1 MNKNEILEKS
11 RKENQ
16 GTDLVEREAIMS
28 ASQKAVA
35 VGGLLCMV
43 LSFTDIFFL
52 GKTFNYTL
60 WGVYLSMTGTTLLV
74 KYFHL
79 RKIHE
84 LIFGILE
91 IILAVGFITLYFLRF
106 NAR

>member
-11 RKENQ
+11 RQENK
-16 GTDLVEREAIMS
+16 GSDLVEKEALYE

-35 VGGLLCMV
+35 AGGILCMV
-43 LSFTDIFFL
+43 ISFFDIFL
-52 GKTFNYTL
+52 GGSFNYTL

-84 LIFGILE
+84 LIFGIIE
-91 IILAVGFITLYFLRF
+91 IALAVGFVVMHFLRF

>member
-1 MNKNEILEKS
+1 MDKNEILEKS
-11 RKENQ
+11 RQENK
-16 GTDLVEREAIMS
+16 GTDLFERDAMNS

-35 VGGLLCMV
+35 VGGLLCMF
-43 LSFTDIFFL
+43 LSFADILL
-52 GKTFNYTL
+52 GGSFNYTL

-79 RKIHE
+79 RKPHE
-84 LIFGILE
+84 LIFGIIELV
-91 IILAVGFITLYFLRF
+91 LAIAFIVLHFLRF

>member
-1 MNKNEILEKS
+1 MDKNEILEKS
-11 RKENQ
+11 RQENK
-16 GTDLVEREAIMS
+16 GTDLFERDAMNS

-35 VGGLLCMV
+35 VGGLLCMF
-43 LSFTDIFFL
+43 LSFTDIFL
-52 GKTFNYTL
+52 GGSFNYTL

-74 KYFHL
+74 KYLHL

-84 LIFGILE
+84 LIFGIIELV
-91 IILAVGFITLYFLRF
+91 LAIAFIVLHFLRF

>member
-1 MNKNEILEKS
+1 MDKNEILEKS
-11 RKENQ
+11 RQENK
-16 GTDLVEREAIMS
+16 GTDLFERDAMNS

-35 VGGLLCMV
+35 VGGLLCMF
-43 LSFTDIFFL
+43 LSFSDILL
-52 GKTFNYTL
+52 GGSFNYTL

-79 RKIHE
+79 RKLHE
-84 LIFGILE
+84 LIFGIIELV
-91 IILAVGFITLYFLRF
+91 LAIAFIVLHFLRF